1 MKHLGALEQ
10 LLMLAT
16 ARLGDRAHGL
26 AIRRELEE
34 LADREV
40 SHGAVYSTMD
50 RLVRQGLVHAQIGEE
65 GPRTGGRRRRFYR
78 LTPAGELAIA
88 RSYRSLERLAAGAF
102 RPLESAGVTDGD

>member
-65 GPRTGGRRRRFYR
+65 GPQTGGRRRRFYR
-78 LTPAGELAIA
+78 LTPAGEVVITH
-88 RSYRSLERLAAGAF
+88 SYRSLERLAAGALHGLG
-102 RPLESAGVTDGD
+102 RVGVADGD